1 LLDNSAELNWKL
13 EMKQLMH
20 IIWLLAPLAYAEE
33 GNNNV
38 PVLSPEQLES
48 YQYEN
53 RVEKSIAIIKDLNTG
68 QQYTLD
74 SDRRAM
80 KALATR
86 HLGILSFKQNLK
98 DLETIQKLVDK
109 KAIREKEV
117 REWQSLGVVF
127 GDVLAEELDLH
138 WVSYQDE
145 LGVSKA
151 LRWKKTENYLF
162 PVTMFA
168 KRVKFKDDIDVKA
181 IFDALALDVE
191 AFKRYESIHGR
202 I

>member
-1 LLDNSAELNWKL
+1 MKILILVMCLL
-13 EMKQLMH
+13 M
-20 IIWLLAPLAYAEE
+20 PLAFAEE
-33 GNNNV
+33 ESNEGGIKV
-38 PVLSPEQLES
+38 PVLSPEQIENYQFES
-48 YQYEN
+48 RGEEEF
-53 RVEKSIAIIKDLNTG
+53 VIIKELNTG

-80 KALATR
+80 KELASR
-86 HLGILSFKQNLK
+86 HLGILSFKQNID
-98 DLETIQKLVDK
+98 DLEVIQELIDK
-109 KAIREKEV
+109 KTIRPNEV

-151 LRWKKTENYLF
+151 LRWKKTENYIF
-162 PVTMFA
+162 PVTMFS
-168 KRVKFKDDIDVKA
+168 KRVKFKDEINVNTL
-181 IFDALALDVE
+181 FEALKLDVE
-191 AFKRYESIHGR
+191 SFKRYESIHGR